1 MFYHYD
7 KFLNDKVMT
16 MQHTDASCTSANCEQ
31 LHATGHA
38 QPLPSQ
44 AQIALAAHMCQALS
58 DPGRMRLLLRLVH
71 GPLCVSELVAYE
83 QAHVSSISARLKVLH
98 TARLVTRRRQAKHIF
113 YALADEHVHG
123 LLRNILSHAA
133 EAA

>member
-1 MFYHYD
+1 
-7 KFLNDKVMT
+7 
-16 MQHTDASCTSANCEQ
+16 MQHIDASCTPATCEQ
-31 LHATGHA
+31 LHAAGQA
-38 QPLPSQ
+38 QPLPSE
-44 AQIALAAHMCQALS
+44 AQIALVAQMCQALS
-58 DPGRMRLLLRLVH
+58 DPGRIRLLLHLVH
-71 GPLCVSELVAYE
+71 GPLCVSELVVHE

-98 TARLVTRRRQAKHIF
+98 AARLVTRRRQAKHIF